1 MTNPLLTFDPPL
13 SGPPVLG
20 TTDVSFTTEDTA
32 VGRLLVAATPGGT
45 LLTCAYAADVAAED
59 RWLQRLADTV
69 SPRVL
74 RHAAPTDRARR
85 AIAAY
90 FAGASRS
97 LDVRFDLALTSP
109 FQRDVLTALRERV
122 GYGER
127 TTYSALADGIRSPG
141 GLTGGGHRARGKP
154 AVRRAALPPGAPGLG
169 WRRRVRGW
177 TGCQGPPP
185 RARGGNPQRVKP
197 WRASGCNSS
206 CSS

>member
-13 SGPPVLG
+13 SGPPALG

-32 VGRLLVAATPGGT
+32 VGRLIVAATPGGT

-90 FAGASRS
+90 LTGASRS
-97 LDVRFDLALTSP
+97 LDVPFDLALTSP

-127 TTYSALADGIRSPG
+127 TTYAALATAS
-141 GLTGGGHRARGKP
+141 GHSGASRAVGT
-154 AVRRAALPPGAPGLG
+154 AL
-169 WRRRVRGW
+169 
-177 TGCQGPPP
+177 
-185 RARGGNPQRVKP
+185 GGNPLCVVLPCHRVLP
-197 WRASGCNSS
+197 ASGGVGGYAGGPAAKAHLLALEAGTLSG
-206 CSS
+206 